1 MSSHPLT
8 RTIHD
13 THAALAS
20 MLSPLRRVSEPP
32 PGALLE
38 QWQVQWAGERVFD
51 NRFETHVIDSP
62 EVETRSHWPDAW
74 AYRLKDVSLAGS
86 GGHVFFQDGSLF
98 NVDPLTRVIKKDRTV
113 RRPIKGLARVE
124 KGPLLHLCGPNS
136 ENHGHFILDYLPK
149 LMPFLERFKAHPTAR
164 ILLSPGRKK
173 WQCRYLA
180 RFGITAER
188 VIEMDHGTLETD
200 ELWYA
205 PILHA
210 EDGIAKLSD
219 PKNHLAV
226 RDALAAQPVKEGAPL
241 CIFASRLDAP
251 NKKLLNEERL
261 AERAR
266 EILGDSVQIVK
277 LSQHPLDEQLR
288 LFASATVIIGAVGQN
303 LTNVLFTSG
312 KLVLI
317 MTLEEKLWPGKRSW
331 GRAYHNLALLTG
343 NHSVLLTRDSPDDQD
358 HNWTFNEERFV
369 QALSRAWELFQKSG
383 PPVSSQG

>member
-1 MSSHPLT
+1 MIHPLT
-8 RTIHD
+8 RKIHD
-13 THAALAS
+13 FHAGLAS
-20 MLSPLRRVSEPP
+20 KFTRLKRVDVPP
-32 PGALLE
+32 PEALLE
-38 QWQVQWAGERVFD
+38 QWQVQSAGEQIFD
-51 NRFETHVIDSP
+51 NRFEASVLGTH
-62 EVETRSHWPDAW
+62 ETTTDYHWPDAF

-86 GGHVFFQDGSLF
+86 GGHIFFRDGSLF
-98 NVDPLTRVIKKDRTV
+98 NVDPLTKVIKKERTV

-149 LMPFLERFKAHPTAR
+149 LVLFLERFRSHPTAR

-173 WQCRYLA
+173 WQCRYLS
-180 RFGITAER
+180 RFGISPDR

-205 PILHA
+205 PILQSL
-210 EDGIAKLSD
+210 DGIAKLSD
-219 PKNHLAV
+219 PTGHLAV
-226 RDALAAQPVKEGAPL
+226 RDALAAQPTKENAPL

-266 EILGDSVQIVK
+266 EILGDVRIVK
-277 LSQHPLDEQLR
+277 LSEHPLDEQLR

-312 KLVLI
+312 KLVLF

-331 GRAYHNLALLTG
+331 GRAYHNIALMGG
-343 NHSVLLTRDSPDDQD
+343 NKAVMLLRDTPDDKL
-358 HNWTFNEERFV
+358 HNWVFNEDRF
-369 QALSRAWELFQKSG
+369 AETLRKAWDLFQRG
-383 PPVSSQG
+383 GV